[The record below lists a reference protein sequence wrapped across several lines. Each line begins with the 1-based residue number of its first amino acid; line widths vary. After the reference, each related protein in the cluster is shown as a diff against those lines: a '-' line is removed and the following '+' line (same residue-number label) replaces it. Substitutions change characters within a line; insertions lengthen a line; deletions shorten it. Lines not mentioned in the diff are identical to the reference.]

1 MRAWLDKRHGRGGH
15 PPSADEVKKV
25 TEQQP
30 AATNRGEPA
39 AAMAASPRMR
49 PQVSGAGGGVE
60 WLLGIT
66 VAIAQFWM
74 TLKALRKTR
83 A

>member
-1 MRAWLDKRHGRGGH
+1 
-15 PPSADEVKKV
+15 
-25 TEQQP
+25 
-30 AATNRGEPA
+30 
-39 AAMAASPRMR
+39 MAASPPVALRR
-49 PQVSGAGGGVE
+49 ASGGVD